1 MTDMELQIL
10 YKKALSG
17 EDINIYEA
25 AELYENLPVNEL
37 LSLANTIRFQK
48 NPGKRVSWQIDRNVN
63 YTNVC
68 ISGCKF
74 CNFHCKIS
82 NRDVSYITTPKEYRK
97 KIEELFM
104 YGGDQLLL
112 QGGLH
117 PGLDIIFY
125 EDLFRRLKRDY
136 PSLKLNALGPPEVFH
151 IARISNL
158 TIEET
163 LRRLID
169 AGLDTLPGAGA
180 EILNE
185 RVRRLISPAK
195 PSVSAWVKVMECAHR
210 LGLGTTATMVY
221 GHVESL
227 HERMEHL
234 TTLRD
239 IQKRKPEGAPG
250 FRAFICW
257 PMQTEGTK
265 LAEIKEMVGVK
276 APDAVDH
283 LKMVAISRIVLNN
296 IPHIQA
302 SWLTMGMEIA
312 MLALHSGADDMG
324 SIMIEENVVSSAGA
338 ENRTDARGIQKAIK
352 EAGFEPWLRN
362 QDYSPRQSPS
372 HIQNQ

>member
-1 MTDMELQIL
+1 MNMELNIL
-10 YKKALSG
+10 YNKAIEG
-17 EDINIYEA
+17 KEITCEEA
-25 AELYENLPVNEL
+25 LFLYESAPLNEL
-37 LSLANTIRFQK
+37 LNLANKIRFII
-48 NPGKRVSWQIDRNVN
+48 NPGNKVSWQIDRNVN

-82 NRDVSYITTPKEYRK
+82 RRDVSYITTPQEYRN
-97 KIEELFM
+97 KIDELFR

-117 PGLDIIFY
+117 PELDIIFY
-125 EDLFRRLKRDY
+125 EELFRRLKRDY
-136 PSLKLNALGPPEVFH
+136 PTLKLNALGPPEVFH
-151 IARISNL
+151 IARVSNL

-163 LRRLID
+163 LKRLID

-180 EILNE
+180 EILSD
-185 RVRRLISPAK
+185 RVRKLISPAK
-195 PSVSAWVKVMECAHR
+195 PGVNAWVKVMKCAHN

-221 GHVESL
+221 GHIETL
-227 HERMEHL
+227 KERFEHL
-234 TTLRD
+234 ILLRD
-239 IQKRKPEGAPG
+239 IQKEKPEGAPG

-265 LAEIKEMVGVK
+265 LAEMEQMSEIT
-276 APDAVDH
+276 APDAIEH

-302 SWLTMGMEIA
+302 SWLTIGMETA
-312 MLALHSGADDMG
+312 QLALHSGADDMG

-338 ENRTDARGIQKAIK
+338 ENRTDAAGIQKSIK
-352 EAGFEPWLRN
+352 EAGFVPWLRN
-362 QDYSPRQSPS
+362 QDYSPR
-372 HIQNQ
+372 

>member
-1 MTDMELQIL
+1 MNMELNIL
-10 YKKALSG
+10 YNKVIEGQEITCEEALF
-17 EDINIYEA
+17 
-25 AELYENLPVNEL
+25 LYESAPLNEL
-37 LSLANTIRFQK
+37 LNLANKIRFII
-48 NPGKRVSWQIDRNVN
+48 NPGNKVSWQIDRNVN

-82 NRDVSYITTPKEYRK
+82 RRDVSYITTPHEYRN
-97 KIEELFM
+97 KIDELFR

-117 PGLDIIFY
+117 PELDIIFY
-125 EDLFRRLKRDY
+125 EELFRRLKRDY
-136 PSLKLNALGPPEVFH
+136 PTLKLNALGPPEVFH
-151 IARISNL
+151 IARVSNL

-163 LRRLID
+163 LKRLID

-180 EILNE
+180 EILSD
-185 RVRRLISPAK
+185 RVRKLISPAK
-195 PSVSAWVKVMECAHR
+195 PGVNSWVKVMKCAHK

-221 GHVESL
+221 GHIETL
-227 HERMEHL
+227 KERVDHL
-234 TTLRD
+234 ILLRD
-239 IQKRKPEGAPG
+239 MQKGKPEGTPG

-265 LAEIKEMVGVK
+265 LAEMEQMSGIT
-276 APDAVDH
+276 APDAIEH

-302 SWLTMGMEIA
+302 SWLTIGMETA
-312 MLALHSGADDMG
+312 QLALHSGADDMG

-338 ENRTDARGIQKAIK
+338 ENRTDAAGIQKAIK
-352 EAGFEPWLRN
+352 EAGFVPWLRN
-362 QDYSPRQSPS
+362 QDYSPR
-372 HIQNQ
+372 